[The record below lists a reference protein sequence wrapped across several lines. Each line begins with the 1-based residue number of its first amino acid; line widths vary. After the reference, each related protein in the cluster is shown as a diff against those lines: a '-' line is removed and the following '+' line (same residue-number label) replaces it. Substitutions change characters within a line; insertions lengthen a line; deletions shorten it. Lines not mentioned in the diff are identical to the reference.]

1 LEEARNMYT
10 AHKNGST
17 NTFDNHV
24 SKSIELPNYIDSTLF
39 NGLQYF
45 MSDEEQIFV
54 EALMTSGDASKLAQ
68 AAQILDGVA
77 DICRQGGVRNSS
89 IYTRPTNTGNT
100 QPPQPS
106 HSRTSRSRRQYT
118 GTISRNKSGIAV
130 ERALAMGRSEKER
143 KTQARQEKIELFN
156 KRHPLPVRMPNYMV
170 LTSANFRNIAPTH
183 RNFPLQFVDDE
194 WDGSIADAF
203 ARVNISRNSTVTKKL
218 LTNIEGVNNVLN
230 AGESQ
235 EFSDDATSTISKP
248 INRVLITKVK
258 GEAGK
263 QGAQSGDVV
272 THLNGELFEGNAKDL
287 RSMIIEFSE
296 LSKNGDLTFVLN
308 AEQSVAEA
316 LRLRSVALS
325 LAIKET

>member
-1 LEEARNMYT
+1 
-10 AHKNGST
+10 
-17 NTFDNHV
+17 
-24 SKSIELPNYIDSTLF
+24 
-39 NGLQYF
+39 
-45 MSDEEQIFV
+45 
-54 EALMTSGDASKLAQ
+54 
-68 AAQILDGVA
+68 
-77 DICRQGGVRNSS
+77 
-89 IYTRPTNTGNT
+89 
-100 QPPQPS
+100 
-106 HSRTSRSRRQYT
+106 
-118 GTISRNKSGIAV
+118 
-130 ERALAMGRSEKER
+130 
-143 KTQARQEKIELFN
+143 
-156 KRHPLPVRMPNYMV
+156 MV

-316 LRLRSVALS
+316 LRLRS
-325 LAIKET
+325 